1 MVRAP
6 TVELPDVA
14 PQAPAP
20 PEPARRR
27 EASDTALIRALQ
39 DAQLAESPGGGPGAA
54 QRGGTRQRDL
64 PSLIAQYQAL
74 ASELVRLGHPDDAER
89 VREIATQL
97 QRFTALST
105 KR

>member
-1 MVRAP
+1 MVHAP
-6 TVELPDVA
+6 AVDLPDAV
-14 PQAPAP
+14 PHAPAP

-39 DAQLAESPGGGPGAA
+39 DAQLAESPSTA

-89 VREIATQL
+89 VRVIAEQL